1 MRALSLPSIR
11 AFVTSLSVYIR
22 KEMSS
27 YSDRTPS
34 PSSAVFMDLAEAA
47 AGAMAGVPMMLTAD
61 SATWHKW
68 HTKLHL
74 SFVL

>member
-1 MRALSLPSIR
+1 MNEYVRP
-11 AFVTSLSVYIR
+11 FVTSLSVYIR

-34 PSSAVFMDLAEAA
+34 PSSAVLMDLAEAA
-47 AGAMAGVPMMLTAD
+47 AGAWAGVPMMLTAD
-61 SATWHKW
+61 SATL

-74 SFVL
+74 SLFVW